1 MSRHLSYV
9 LNKTPPH
16 TNAEVPYERTKAEI
30 EILKKFRIEG
40 DYHG

>member
-9 LNKTPPH
+9 LIKIPPY
-16 TNAEVPYERTKAEI
+16 TDMEVPYERTKAEI
-30 EILKKFRIEG
+30 EILKKFRMEG

>member
-9 LNKTPPH
+9 LNKTPPY
-16 TNAEVPYERTKAEI
+16 TDTEGPYERTKAEI